1 MENIQQDASSSIPNP
16 TTTMKRLIPL
26 LTILLLAACH
36 KPEAPHSTA
45 ADLPSIAVKVQAAKE
60 LGQK

>member
-1 MENIQQDASSSIPNP
+1 
-16 TTTMKRLIPL
+16 MKRLIPL